1 MRQSIASSFKL
12 ARVSHMLRR
21 RGHTHFGLMN
31 HQLDGMI
38 GFRREAQIQEG
49 NINVV

>member
-1 MRQSIASSFKL
+1 
-12 ARVSHMLRR
+12 MLHRI
-21 RGHTHFGLMN
+21 GPKHFGLMN
-31 HQLDGMI
+31 HWLEDMI